1 MPIEINAQSASPPE
15 PARRSFWQALGR
27 GLVRRCPSCGQ
38 GRIFAGYLKVQPH
51 CQSCGLELGSFRS
64 DDAPPYF
71 TIFIVGH
78 VVLPLVLMLERAATP
93 PIWLQI
99 AFWVP
104 LTLAM
109 TLVLLPRVKGAVIG
123 VQWATRATI

>member
-1 MPIEINAQSASPPE
+1 MPIEINSEAAMAPE
-15 PARRSFWQALGR
+15 PARRSFWQAMGR
-27 GLVRRCPSCGQ
+27 GLGRRCPSCGQ
-38 GRIFAGYLKVQPH
+38 GRIFAGYLKVQPL
-51 CQSCGLELGSFRS
+51 CSSCGLALGTFRS

-78 VVLPLVLMLERAATP
+78 VVLPLVLMVERFSAP

-109 TLVLLPRVKGAVIG
+109 TLALLPRVKGAVIG
-123 VQWATRATI
+123 VQWATRAAN